1 MNFTDNKQ
9 LLSMY
14 EAAIDG
20 DEQYFDHW
28 LTTMK
33 KNGLSM
39 TTIKSKIEKLD
50 HEQYSILHYTIRY
63 NHLNLSRKIIEEFH
77 FDVNLVGRDGETP
90 LHTVARYEILSRN
103 SISNDHTKLITTSP
117 SIEQNVI
124 AYLVSCQADLSKT
137 DYHGRTPLH
146 HAAMRNN
153 YNSAKQLIELGA
165 SINIFDGNNATPL
178 HFASRFNSIDCVRLL
193 IEHRAIIDQQD
204 ANGNTPLHCIALSQ
218 HILCNSSEELHFLQN
233 TAAHF
238 LLHRAEDYL
247 QSYLEI
253 ENKERKTA
261 LSVACEYGNINLVRI
276 LLIYGAS
283 IRNYMPIHMAV
294 RSGNVDIVQ
303 LLLQYQVPLTSTN
316 IYAETPLHIACKFN
330 RIDVLQILINY
341 QNENFDLEVRDYQGY
356 TPLLT
361 ASYFDHYDC
370 IRMLLLNHANITAID
385 NHGKNILHICIERH
399 CENALRHCLKWIQ
412 EDVRSC
418 NMFIRGDRHGNTI
431 LHAAAKNG
439 SFQTCDLLLDTLK
452 QILLRTQQSHN
463 NRNSFMNEYLSLILK
478 KNIDKRT
485 PVHETAKIG
494 NIAMLQF
501 FFCIIHDENQTDEYE
516 QYKITLCEDY
526 DDEFKTS
533 LHLAAVEGHYKI
545 VQLLID
551 QGANVWSCDMNNSTP
566 LHEAAAH
573 NRYRC
578 VEILLAHHAP
588 INQFD
593 GKQNTPLHRASQ
605 YGHWKIVRL
614 LLNYNADVRLTN
626 SDGYNSLE
634 VAILNNHQLT
644 VHEFLNHETWTKSL
658 RNAQLQTRLNSSSSK
673 YENLSTPL
681 RKLIR
686 YMPNEADQVFTRSM
700 IEIGG
705 SEENSYKIIFNYEF
719 LEDQFSIFKW
729 KQDSPIHSIDAE
741 QKKAKILNLLSV
753 FKSRQQQEI
762 NMKQTS
768 QLDSHVDT
776 LRQNHPLYIIITYH
790 QYDLLKHPLIDRLI
804 ERKWVQFSR
813 TFFWILFLFY
823 GFFLASFT
831 STILRVHHP
840 QYYYSLFNASIS
852 TVSCETISLNLLRHE
867 SFILTKKNFYDT
879 MIKWLLFSTILIHM
893 IKNILL
899 ICIRFKMFFG
909 LSNILELIAL
919 ILSIIFSHDFYSWQ
933 MSIRFR
939 CSFQWQCGAFGILIG
954 WITLIIYV
962 QFLSASGIYVV
973 MLEVI
978 LRKFLR
984 FIPILIIFIL
994 GFGLSFHMLLQNQN
1008 VYNHT
1013 FDALIRTILMLT
1025 GEFNYEEHLYRQENE
1040 SNRYYYQII
1049 FLLYLLFCIL
1059 MTILMMNLLI
1069 ANAVGEIPP
1078 LIERANVK
1086 SSIMRI
1092 KLIMD
1097 YEILLST
1104 FEFFIPYLKK
1114 RVKLLIDKNQ
1124 NEIIYPNKTHRYK
1137 HKYYHIKKFLSDRKK
1152 QSVLKANEEK
1162 IEQIIQEN
1170 VSELYK
1176 K

>member
-1 MNFTDNKQ
+1 
-9 LLSMY
+9 MY

-341 QNENFDLEVRDYQGY
+341 QNENVDLEVRDYQGY

-385 NHGKNILHICIERH
+385 NHVHICIERH

-823 GFFLASFT
+823 
-831 STILRVHHP
+831 
-840 QYYYSLFNASIS
+840 
-852 TVSCETISLNLLRHE
+852 
-867 SFILTKKNFYDT
+867 
-879 MIKWLLFSTILIHM
+879 
-893 IKNILL
+893 
-899 ICIRFKMFFG
+899 
-909 LSNILELIAL
+909 ELIAL

>member
-1 MNFTDNKQ
+1 
-9 LLSMY
+9 MY

-39 TTIKSKIEKLD
+39 TTIKSKIETLD

-63 NHLNLSRKIIEEFH
+63 NHLNLSRKIIEGFH

-90 LHTVARYEILSRN
+90 LHTAARYEILSHN
-103 SISNDHTKLITTSP
+103 SILNDHTKLIAMPP

-124 AYLVSCQADLSKT
+124 TYLVSCQADLSKK

-218 HILCNSSEELHFLQN
+218 QILFNSSDEIHFLQN
-233 TAAHF
+233 TTTAHF

-294 RSGNVDIVQ
+294 KSGNVDIVQ

-330 RIDVLQILINY
+330 RMDVLQILINY

-361 ASYFDHYDC
+361 ASYFDHFDC
-370 IRMLLLNHANITAID
+370 IRILLLNHANITAID
-385 NHGKNILHICIERH
+385 NHGKNILHICIEQH
-399 CENALRHCLKWIQ
+399 CENALHHCLKWIQ

-418 NMFIRGDRHGNTI
+418 TMFIRGDRHGNTI
-431 LHAAAKNG
+431 LHA
-439 SFQTCDLLLDTLK
+439 
-452 QILLRTQQSHN
+452 
-463 NRNSFMNEYLSLILK
+463 
-478 KNIDKRT
+478 
-485 PVHETAKIG
+485 
-494 NIAMLQF
+494 
-501 FFCIIHDENQTDEYE
+501 
-516 QYKITLCEDY
+516 
-526 DDEFKTS
+526 
-533 LHLAAVEGHYKI
+533 GHHKI

-551 QGANVWSCDMNNSTP
+551 QGANVWSCDMNSSTP

-573 NRYRC
+573 NRYHC
-578 VEILLAHHAP
+578 VEILLDHQAP

-614 LLNYNADVRLTN
+614 LLNYNADVRLVN

-644 VHEFLNHETWTKSL
+644 VHEFLNHKTWTKSL
-658 RNAQLQTRLNSSSSK
+658 RNAQIPTLLNSSSSK
-673 YENLSTPL
+673 YESLSTPL

-705 SEENSYKIIFNYEF
+705 SEDNSYKIIFNYEF

-729 KQDSPIHSIDAE
+729 KQDSPIHSIDVE
-741 QKKAKILNLLSV
+741 QKKTKIFNLLSV

-768 QLDSHVDT
+768 QLNSHVDT
-776 LRQNHPLYIIITYH
+776 LRQNHPLYMIITYH

-879 MIKWLLFSTILIHM
+879 MIKWLLFSTILIHI

-1040 SNRYYYQII
+1040 NNRYYYQII

-1059 MTILMMNLLI
+1059 MTILIMNLLV

-1124 NEIIYPNKTHRYK
+1124 NEIIYPNKIHRYK